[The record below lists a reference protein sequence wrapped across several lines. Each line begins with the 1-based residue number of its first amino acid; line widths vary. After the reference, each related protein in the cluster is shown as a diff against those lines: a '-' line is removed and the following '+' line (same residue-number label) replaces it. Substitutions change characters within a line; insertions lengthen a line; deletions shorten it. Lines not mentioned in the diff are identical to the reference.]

1 MYVSQPLD
9 TLASGDV
16 AIDASGGGSAS
27 ASADGRT
34 ISTGDS
40 CTATFTSKNGTA
52 AAAAAAKSTPDCLI
66 TSIPAQRDTG
76 VFMNFLKSLE
86 GKISPLAYQL
96 TVPLGQSSF
105 ASNALRPLV
114 DVSPF
119 SVIGGHILL
128 SSPSP
133 HIKLIAPSLANN
145 SIQNAAIVD
154 LTEIKQQPQSTNA
167 ISADWTITISSKSW

>member
-1 MYVSQPLD
+1 MTQMDIFSIQSKSEGKVHTIIFLLAAALISIIYVSQPLD
-9 TLASGDV
+9 TLASRDV

-66 TSIPAQRDTG
+66 TSVPAQRDTG

-86 GKISPLAYQL
+86 G
-96 TVPLGQSSF
+96 
-105 ASNALRPLV
+105 
-114 DVSPF
+114 
-119 SVIGGHILL
+119 
-128 SSPSP
+128 
-133 HIKLIAPSLANN
+133 
-145 SIQNAAIVD
+145 
-154 LTEIKQQPQSTNA
+154 
-167 ISADWTITISSKSW
+167 